1 MHRGWFFNITMGCT
15 TERMSATCRI
25 SIILNSPHLY
35 LDHTFTDWTTN
46 VLQSMSLGLSF
57 AMLSFVP
64 LFYVL
69 VQTSL
74 GCLLNSFVFYL
85 PLFHVLEGFTLALA
99 TVAIVL
105 TSDRLSKWLTTSAG
119 IVILWKLTHSQRNK
133 CRNVQTSA
141 FLLWRYVWVS
151 VCVCLK
157 TAWVFVNV
165 VLSENFWVVL
175 LTKDRCWLHVVK
187 RMSGHFIWIAF
198 KKYSYTKSM
207 I

>member
-46 VLQSMSLGLSF
+46 VLQSMPLGLSF
-57 AMLSFVP
+57 AMFSFVP

-105 TSDRLSKWLTTSAG
+105 TSDRLFKMINNFRWNRYSMKTYTFATKQMPQCTNERVSSLT
-119 IVILWKLTHSQRNK
+119 I
-133 CRNVQTSA
+133 C
-141 FLLWRYVWVS
+141 VS
-151 VCVCLK
+151 VCLC
-157 TAWVFVNV
+157 VFKNSLSLCQRCV
-165 VLSENFWVVL
+165 VGELLSCSSNQRPL
-175 LTKDRCWLHVVK
+175 LTTRCEANV
-187 RMSGHFIWIAF
+187 RTFYMNCF
-198 KKYSYTKSM
+198 
-207 I
+207 

>member
-1 MHRGWFFNITMGCT
+1 MGCT

-105 TSDRLSKWLTTSAG
+105 TSDRLFKMINNFRWNRYSMKTYTFATKQMPQCTNERVSSLT
-119 IVILWKLTHSQRNK
+119 I
-133 CRNVQTSA
+133 C
-141 FLLWRYVWVS
+141 VS
-151 VCVCLK
+151 VCLCVC
-157 TAWVFVNV
+157 VCV
-165 VLSENFWVVL
+165 
-175 LTKDRCWLHVVK
+175 
-187 RMSGHFIWIAF
+187 
-198 KKYSYTKSM
+198 
-207 I
+207 